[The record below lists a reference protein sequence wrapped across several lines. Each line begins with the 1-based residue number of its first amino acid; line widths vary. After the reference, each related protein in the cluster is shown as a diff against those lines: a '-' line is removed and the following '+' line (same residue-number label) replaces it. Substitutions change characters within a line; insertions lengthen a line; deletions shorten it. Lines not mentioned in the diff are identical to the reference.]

1 MPFSTPPTFV
11 DGNILSASQLNT
23 LTNND
28 LYFRSL
34 LGNNTNTGF
43 MTEDIVTDRDSAKW
57 VFRRTRQY
65 IHYNIS
71 MLSGDS
77 DRLIIYVNGA
87 QELND
92 GVNRTGYT
100 WTGYFDL
107 DTITNPVTEGDFY
120 EVYINI
126 EFISGSLRVNYFI
139 ESDDTSI

>member
-1 MPFSTPPTFV
+1 MPFSTPPTFA

-43 MTEDIVTDRDSAKW
+43 MTEDINTDRDSAKW

-65 IHYNIS
+65 IHYNIA

-100 WTGYFDL
+100 WSGYFDL
-107 DTITNPVTEGDFY
+107 DAITNPVTDGDFY
-120 EVYINI
+120 EVYVNI